1 MLKYLLNSMSKDV
14 KLTEEILKNV
24 KNTDDFITKVGD
36 NIYKINDCEHNVTL
50 ISLE

>member
-1 MLKYLLNSMSKDV
+1 MLKYLLSNMDKCV

-24 KNTDDFITKVGD
+24 KNYDDFITKVGD
-36 NIYKINDCEHNVTL
+36 NMYKINDGKHIITL